1 MQVLYQQGKLST
13 GAGNCAQALPWDWMV
28 GVCCVGIVR
37 GGSYPVQDAQGTF
50 ETPLT
55 LRCSGM
61 QGATAFWKDLEGGGG
76 KEDAGG

>member
-1 MQVLYQQGKLST
+1 MTV
-13 GAGNCAQALPWDWMV
+13 AGNCAPALPWDRMV

-37 GGSYPVQDAQGTF
+37 GRSYPVQDAQGPF

-55 LRCSGM
+55 LECSGTKR
-61 QGATAFWKDLEGGGG
+61 ATAFWNDPEGGGG